1 VSAAPKT
8 LDTRKRIEGRGSRI
22 EDRVITNRRSSI
34 FNPRSSILFRVF
46 AFLKRNSIS
55 RGPRL
60 LLTVYKE
67 KGIFPP
73 EYLEKPPRGV
83 EAP

>member
-8 LDTRKRIEGRGSRI
+8 RDTRKRIEGRGSRI
-22 EDRVITNRRSSI
+22 EDRVITNKAIFNLQSSI
-34 FNPRSSILFRVF
+34 FDPLPRFCI
-46 AFLKRNSIS
+46 LKRKSIS